1 LCQNQADFETTNVF
15 EELRAKR
22 RTSSQ
27 IYSDYSEEKILKKLT
42 LIGMTAIAFG
52 LTNCAPSA
60 KQIKDAVEKDPSI
73 VFVAIEKYPD
83 QFIEVVNKAAQDA
96 QRKAQD
102 KSVAEESKKRD
113 EEFANPLKAE
123 IDESRVIFG
132 PKDAKVTIVE
142 YSDFECPYC
151 SKGYQT
157 IKQVR
162 SEYPKDVRILFKHL
176 PLDFHPQ
183 ALPAAKYFEAVALQG
198 ADKAEKFH
206 DAVFENQGELR
217 AKGED
222 FLKATAK
229 KVGADMKKVEK
240 DVKDEKIMKRITA
253 DMEEAKKFGFS
264 GTPGFL
270 INGVSLRG
278 AYPFPEFKSII
289 DRHLG
294 KSAAAAAPAEGAPAA
309 AAPAAGTEATK

>member
-1 LCQNQADFETTNVF
+1 M
-15 EELRAKR
+15 
-22 RTSSQ
+22 
-27 IYSDYSEEKILKKLT
+27 KKLT
-42 LIGMTAIAFG
+42 LIGLTVAAFG
-52 LTNCAPSA
+52 LVNCTPSA
-60 KQIKDAVEKDPSI
+60 KQLKEAVEKDPSI

-123 IDESRVIFG
+123 IDDSRVFFG

-157 IKQVR
+157 IKQVL
-162 SEYPKDVRILFKHL
+162 SEYPKDVRVLFKHL

-183 ALPAAKYFEAVALQG
+183 AMPAARYFEAVAMQSQE
-198 ADKAEKFH
+198 KAAKFH
-206 DAVFENQGELR
+206 DSVFENQGELR

-229 KVGADMKKVEK
+229 KVGADMKRIEK
-240 DVKDEKIMKRITA
+240 DLKDEKITARINA
-253 DMEEAKKFGFS
+253 DMEEAKKFNFT

-270 INGVSLRG
+270 VNGVSVRG

-294 KSAAAAAPAEGAPAA
+294 KA
-309 AAPAAGTEATK
+309 AAPAAGEGTKTN